1 MGVVWRVLPPG
12 IADTLPLSLWP
23 DAAQERG
30 APEAWLTAA
39 SIWELGPY
47 LRAIGAVYDASRPA
61 MPSPK
66 RQFPELS
73 QSEMQALWEG
83 RPPEGVSAARA
94 REFYDAEIAVART
107 RPASGPGV
115 PAFKL
120 FENGPPWHVT
130 ASECADLVRIAGEQS
145 LPELD
150 PDPERRGWR
159 EWQELGGLFERGAAA
174 DGVITS

>member
-12 IADTLPLSLWP
+12 IADTLPLTLWP
-23 DAAQERG
+23 EAAQEHG

-47 LRAIGAVYDASRPA
+47 LRAIGAVYDAPA
-61 MPSPK
+61 PVMPSPK
-66 RQFPELS
+66 RRFPELS
-73 QSEMQALWEG
+73 QSAMQALWEG
-83 RPPEGVSAARA
+83 SVPAGVSPQRA

-107 RPASGPGV
+107 RPSGPGV

-130 ASECADLVRIAGEQS
+130 AKRVRRSRAHRRRATGGRARSRSRAQGMDAVAGAGRAV
-145 LPELD
+145 L
-150 PDPERRGWR
+150 
-159 EWQELGGLFERGAAA
+159 RGAPRPTA
-174 DGVITS
+174 

>member
-12 IADTLPLSLWP
+12 IADTLPLTLWP
-23 DAAQERG
+23 EAAKEHG

-39 SIWELGPY
+39 AIWELGPY
-47 LRAIGAVYDASRPA
+47 LRAIGAVYDAPKPV

-66 RQFPELS
+66 RRFPGLS

-83 RPPEGVSAARA
+83 SVPAGVSPERA

-107 RPASGPGV
+107 RPSGPGV

-130 ASECADLVRIAGEQS
+130 ASECADLVRIAGER
-145 LPELD
+145 PEAELD
-150 PDPERRGWR
+150 PDPERKGWTQ
-159 EWQELGGLFERGAAA
+159 WQELGGLFSRGAAA

>member
-1 MGVVWRVLPPG
+1 MGVVWRVLPFG
-12 IADTLPLSLWP
+12 IADVLPLSRWP
-23 DAAQERG
+23 EAATERG

-47 LRAIGAVYDASRPA
+47 LRALEAVYDAAEPTV
-61 MPSPK
+61 MGPK
-66 RQFPELS
+66 RWFPELS
-73 QSEMQALWEG
+73 AADLQAVWEG
-83 RPPEGVSAARA
+83 ELPAGVAQDRA

-107 RPASGPGV
+107 RPSGPGV

-130 ASECADLVRIAGEQS
+130 ASECADLVRITGERS
-145 LPELD
+145 SPELD
-150 PDPERRGWR
+150 PDPEREGWR
-159 EWQELGGLFERGAAA
+159 QWQELAGLFDQGAAA